1 CAIIAQLFLRSD
13 AMSGRGPNHRQLN
26 TLLAGFG
33 LGDGVTLRPSVGNPV
48 FDNLI
53 GTTTTTTT
61 MRWHQPGA
69 LRGGGL
75 K

>member
-1 CAIIAQLFLRSD
+1 
-13 AMSGRGPNHRQLN
+13 MSGRVPHHMQLN
-26 TLLAGFG
+26 TLLAGLC
-33 LGDGVTLRPSVGNPV
+33 LGDGTVLRRSGGNRVFGTLN
-48 FDNLI
+48 

-69 LRGGGL
+69 LRGWGL

>member
-1 CAIIAQLFLRSD
+1 
-13 AMSGRGPNHRQLN
+13 MSGRGAHHRQLN

-33 LGDGVTLRPSVGNPV
+33 LEDGMTLRRSVGRPV
-48 FDNLI
+48 FGNLN

>member
-1 CAIIAQLFLRSD
+1 ML
-13 AMSGRGPNHRQLN
+13 GWGPHHMQLN

-33 LGDGVTLRPSVGNPV
+33 LRDGMTLRRSVGNRV
-48 FDNLI
+48 FGTLK